1 MWIGVRGGV
10 YDVTDFLPMHPG
22 GTLIVAASAG
32 LDATKTFHEL
42 AHDVSTRFAKRNIML
57 NFTDKPRSFLASEQV
72 LHWPHVNKTRFPL
85 D

>member
-1 MWIGVRGGV
+1 MWIGVHGGV

-42 AHDVSTRFAKRNIML
+42 AHDVSRYYVYMDVQLI
-57 NFTDKPRSFLASEQV
+57 V
-72 LHWPHVNKTRFPL
+72 
-85 D
+85 